1 MAELEVF
8 IDDSGDCETCLSY
21 TALVMIQGSAAK
33 ALNDFDA
40 AIDPLVAMFELGN
53 DFELHGSVLLGDTR
67 LAEYQREFP
76 FRHALDRIARFPTLT
91 VATVHWDWS
100 PAAFRKPADPRAWR
114 HRVLWRRLLAMLD
127 EIALAQ
133 YDVPCD
139 ITAITTDATNN
150 ADRILEEHTRYV
162 AARPNTRI
170 LSSPVF
176 EDSTTN
182 RLLQAADLCAFSAD
196 LWPGL
201 VAETR
206 LRRARLIPGLPSATI
221 GIRSACESGSRT
233 ACPTPA
239 SENSRAR
246 RPQNRRD
253 PERTHRV
260 PWAFQDQLRPQGR
273 RSPVCSP

>member
-196 LWPGL
+196 LWARPCGRNTSAKGKADPRPAL
-201 VAETR
+201 GHDWHPLS
-206 LRRARLIPGLPSATI
+206 LRERFAYCLPDS
-221 GIRSACESGSRT
+221 GIRKFKGPE
-233 ACPTPA
+233 A
-239 SENSRAR
+239 SK
-246 RPQNRRD
+246 
-253 PERTHRV
+253 
-260 PWAFQDQLRPQGR
+260 
-273 RSPVCSP
+273 